1 MASDVVTALEA
12 RLLSLQQV
20 PSVCRTAVGSFSP
33 AQRAACDTANATAQ
47 NTSRILQ
54 LQIAAIRGR
63 ESVSRLTPN
72 LLRVQN
78 PAVYSAYQELLRSSP
93 TVLFSTLARQAFTI
107 VEQRAIRS
115 PPAPPVKKE
124 TAVAPG
130 FLGGILSS
138 IGNVLADVGKRTLTQ
153 TVVPLASQALGGLV
167 TQGLQSIGLT
177 PRPIAAPVSP
187 GPVGAQPGTVVTPAR
202 APASLPGARTAML
215 PTLSRDLRSTRAAI
229 GTAGLLSM
237 GTVTVR
243 PVSPSCGDPRVAPL
257 CVRKPGPPLS
267 PAMAVAGAVPGV
279 SLREARASISAQ
291 EATCR

>member
-1 MASDVVTALEA
+1 MPTSSLAAMES
-12 RLLSLQQV
+12 RLVALQQV
-20 PSVCRTAVGSFSP
+20 PAVCRTAVGSFSP
-33 AQRAACDTANATAQ
+33 SQRAACDTANASAQ
-47 NTSRILQ
+47 
-54 LQIAAIRGR
+54 R
-63 ESVSRLTPN
+63 ESREILSKINALQGRTGLPTFFQIQA
-72 LLRVQN
+72 LRQES
-78 PAVYSAYQELLRSSP
+78 PAGFA
-93 TVLFSTLARQAFTI
+93 LFRKLQQQGNVPFGEAFT
-107 VEQRAIRS
+107 RARALPRAKPS

-138 IGNVLADVGKRTLTQ
+138 IGNVLADVGRRTLTE

-167 TQGLQSIGLT
+167 SSGLQSIGLA
-177 PRPIAAPVSP
+177 PRPIAAPVTP
-187 GPVGAQPGTVVTPAR
+187 GPVGAQPGTVVTPVR

-237 GTVTVR
+237 GTITVR

-257 CVRKPGPPLS
+257 CVRKPGSPLS
-267 PAMAVAGAVPGV
+267 PAMAVAGAIP
-279 SLREARASISAQ
+279 SFSAHQARASISAQ